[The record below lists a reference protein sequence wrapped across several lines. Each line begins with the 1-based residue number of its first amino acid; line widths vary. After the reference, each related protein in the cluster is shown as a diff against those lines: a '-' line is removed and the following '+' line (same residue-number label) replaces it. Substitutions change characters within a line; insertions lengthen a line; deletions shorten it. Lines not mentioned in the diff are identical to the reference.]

1 MNVVMIRSVVVTDS
15 VSCFQVWAGWVEF
28 SFLLTGIIVTQ
39 AKKRITTTP
48 LLYKYNISQ
57 PLSNTNC
64 WLATSHVMVLNH
76 WLQNINLLL
85 TEYNFCSEL
94 TSTIKL
100 DRTCIWWYNC
110 CGKKQIIMQTFSVIL
125 GKVLKFLIYIFSK
138 NSWIWKWFTH
148 V

>member
-1 MNVVMIRSVVVTDS
+1 MNVVLIRSVVVTDS
-15 VSCFQVWAGWVEF
+15 VSCFQVWAGWVKF
-28 SFLLTGIIVTQ
+28 SFLLAEIIVTQ
-39 AKKRITTTP
+39 AKKESPQPP
-48 LLYKYNISQ
+48 LLFKYNISQ
-57 PLSNTNC
+57 PFSNTNC
-64 WLATSHVMVLNH
+64 WLATSHVMALNH
-76 WLQNINLLL
+76 WLQNINLFL

-110 CGKKQIIMQTFSVIL
+110 CGRKQISMQTFFVIL
-125 GKVLKFLIYIFSK
+125 GKVLKFLIYIFNK